1 MAGSDKMVEYVVPRD
16 QEGRERHTHG
26 PHVHIRQPKVRGLNM
41 VNSNVSECVNG
52 IGRNTVSNIKV
63 NLHTVREVQGL
74 DLLLSFLGRVLQ
86 QKHAY

>member
-1 MAGSDKMVEYVVPRD
+1 
-16 QEGRERHTHG
+16 
-26 PHVHIRQPKVRGLNM
+26 M
-41 VNSNVSECVNG
+41 VNSNVSKCVNG

-74 DLLLSFLGRVLQ
+74 DLLLSLLGRVLQ